1 MSPDWRELLYDE
13 TRIIPN
19 RLTIA
24 QGELV
29 RQARVEAGLNQAD
42 LARRIYLKQSSVS
55 KIEAGNRAI
64 SAEDL
69 LYLCLALD
77 KPIGYFFPPTISRE
91 LAQGDSS
98 PLEEELLLHA
108 RRLSNDD
115 LRKVI
120 AQVRA
125 IASVRPSTDQPSP
138 KDYKNIADLFDL
150 KPSKHRPKKKKGG
163 THGR

>member
-29 RQARVEAGLNQAD
+29 RQARAEAGLSQAD

-64 SAEDL
+64 STEDL

-77 KPIGYFFPPTISRE
+77 KPIGYFFPPKVSRE
-91 LAQGDSS
+91 LPQGDSS
-98 PLEEELLLHA
+98 PLQEELLLQA

-125 IASVRPSTDQPSP
+125 IASVKPSGEQPSSQ
-138 KDYKNIADLFDL
+138 DYKDIAELLDL
-150 KPSKHRPKKKKGG
+150 KPAKKRRKRS
-163 THGR
+163 T

>member
-1 MSPDWRELLYDE
+1 MAPNLRELLYDE

-29 RQARVEAGLNQAD
+29 RQARTEAGLSQAE
-42 LARRIYLKQSSVS
+42 LARRVYLKQSSVS
-55 KIEAGNRAI
+55 KIEAGNRSI
-64 SAEDL
+64 STEDL

-77 KPIGYFFPPTISRE
+77 KPIGYFFPPRVSRE
-91 LAQGDSS
+91 LPQGDSS
-98 PLEEELLLHA
+98 PLEQELLLQA
-108 RRLSNDD
+108 RRLTNDD

-125 IASVRPSTDQPSP
+125 IASVKPSPDQPSAE
-138 KDYKNIADLFDL
+138 DYREIANLLGL
-150 KPSKHRPKKKKGG
+150 KPEKKRRKKK
-163 THGR
+163 